1 MLVKACLQ
9 TLTILKRRQPNVVLG
24 MGGFVAGPGGLMAWL
39 LRIPLVIHEQNRVP
53 GTTNRILAKFAN
65 RVLEAFPGS
74 FAENINATWTGN
86 PLRKDISSLGA
97 AAHSAGN
104 RIKVLVVGG
113 SLGAQVLNEIV
124 PEAAALI
131 DKLEIKHQTG
141 KDLFDQVKTGYENF
155 GVKAEVLSFIDNMS
169 KVYQWADLIICRAGA
184 MTVSEIAAAGLPSIL
199 IPYPYAIDDHQTA
212 NARFLSDAGAG
223 VMVSQEQFNTQQ
235 LAELL
240 RGFQNNPEALVRM
253 SRAATACAKLDATDT
268 VAEICEQEANK

>member
-1 MLVKACLQ
+1 MDRRIVIMAGGTGGHVFPALAVALQLREKNWRVSWIGTRRGLEARVVPENGIIIDWVDVGGLRGNSWLAKIKAPLMLVKACLQ

-141 KDLFDQVKTGYENF
+141 KDLFDQVKTG
-155 GVKAEVLSFIDNMS
+155 
-169 KVYQWADLIICRAGA
+169 
-184 MTVSEIAAAGLPSIL
+184 
-199 IPYPYAIDDHQTA
+199 
-212 NARFLSDAGAG
+212 
-223 VMVSQEQFNTQQ
+223 
-235 LAELL
+235 
-240 RGFQNNPEALVRM
+240 
-253 SRAATACAKLDATDT
+253 
-268 VAEICEQEANK
+268 